1 MPQPELSKKEQKK
14 AEKDRKKLRLQE
26 EKESRK
32 RQAQEEKESKRLQAQ
47 EEKESKKRAAAEKQA
62 AKKKGKKGSQLEP
75 DAEPELDP
83 EADLRNA
90 DAQQDAG
97 GAAAQGHL
105 DAIQAAA
112 EKRSRKLM
120 MNLKREL
127 SAMFKLSG
135 VGLEQQFR
143 GFDAD
148 GNGQIDREEFRGGL
162 LSLGAEIT
170 EAQIEDMITLLDKDG
185 DGAIDYQEFARW
197 FGAGP
202 PPPPMTPDMRERS
215 EAQSAAVTPQE
226 HLDAIQAAAE
236 KRSRALLMKLKD
248 ELAADVCIVSDT
260 GMWDIRTPAI
270 TTMLRGMV
278 YVEVTLHGPSSDLH
292 SGMYGGAVTNPI
304 NELTRLLGMIHD
316 EDGRVRFDG
325 FYDDVVETTDEMK
338 AQWETL
344 GFDEKAFLGMIGLER
359 GQGESGRS
367 TLERTWSRPTCDING
382 IIGGYTGDGAKTV
395 IAAHATAKLSCR
407 LVANQ
412 DPDRVRE
419 SIQQFFRTNMHPD
432 CRVEFEDHGCNPAIS
447 VPTDSHWLASASSA
461 LKDVFGV
468 DALLIGTGGS
478 IPAVGSIQDIL
489 GIDSLLI
496 GFGLDDDNVHAP
508 NEKFELTCLQNGIRS
523 HAAILDAFV
532 TKSD

>member
-1 MPQPELSKKEQKK
+1 MSNKTESITDVLDHI
-14 AEKDRKKLRLQE
+14 DRNLDSSVERLADFLRIPSVSTDPAHDEDTTRCARFAAGMLE
-26 EKESRK
+26 E
-32 RQAQEEKESKRLQAQ
+32 
-47 EEKESKKRAAAEKQA
+47 
-62 AKKKGKKGSQLEP
+62 
-75 DAEPELDP
+75 
-83 EADLRNA
+83 
-90 DAQQDAG
+90 
-97 GAAAQGHL
+97 
-105 DAIQAAA
+105 I
-112 EKRSRKLM
+112 
-120 MNLKREL
+120 
-127 SAMFKLSG
+127 
-135 VGLEQQFR
+135 
-143 GFDAD
+143 GFDAKVVETD
-148 GNGQIDREEFRGGL
+148 GHPMVLARCDGPDPDSPRVLYYGHYDVQPPDPIELWDHEAFDPVVVEGEQGRRIVARGAVDDKGQVMTIVEALRAWHEVRGGPPCAITVML
-162 LSLGAEIT
+162 EGEEESGSPSLEPFL
-170 EAQIEDMITLLDKDG
+170 E
-185 DGAIDYQEFARW
+185 
-197 FGAGP
+197 
-202 PPPPMTPDMRERS
+202 S
-215 EAQSAAVTPQE
+215 
-226 HLDAIQAAAE
+226 H
-236 KRSRALLMKLKD
+236 KD

-316 EDGRVRFDG
+316 DEGRVRFDG
-325 FYDDVVETTDEMK
+325 FYDDVVETTPEMK
-338 AQWETL
+338 AQWESL
-344 GFDEKAFLGMIGLER
+344 GFDEKSFLGMIGLER
-359 GQGESGRS
+359 GQGEAGRS

-395 IAAHATAKLSCR
+395 IASHAKAKLSCR

-412 DPDRVRE
+412 DPDRIRE
-419 SIQQFFRTNMHPD
+419 SIQSFFRDNVHPD

-478 IPAVGSIQDIL
+478 IPAVGSIQSIL

-532 TKSD
+532 TKPG